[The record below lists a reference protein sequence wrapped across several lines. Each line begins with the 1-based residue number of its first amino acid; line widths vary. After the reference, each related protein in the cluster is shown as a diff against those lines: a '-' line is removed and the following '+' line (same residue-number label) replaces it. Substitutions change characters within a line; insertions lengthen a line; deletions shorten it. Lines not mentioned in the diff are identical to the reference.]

1 MSQQIENITAEQ
13 AFKSNANFE
22 RYLELNPPEVM
33 TSTLDEFNSLGADL
47 HVIRYELTQKVES
60 LSGALNQIAKKESA
74 TPSFIIWVFANE
86 KEEVM
91 ELTRY
96 IKQSEDLGIFVFKAS
111 LNGDKMDVKCL
122 LKPELKQ
129 KKKAVRNDNAPAKVL
144 QKAYWD
150 KYFEV
155 CDELQSE
162 MQINPKPQHYQYIPM
177 GKRGVQIMQT
187 INTQNKYVATE
198 LFINADKTIF
208 EQLLDNKEK
217 IEKSLG
223 KLDWQALEGKKSSRI
238 RQVFEVDITNQENF
252 EQAIK
257 EQIKM
262 AENFKKTFSKYL
274 K

>member
-1 MSQQIENITAEQ
+1 MSQELENITAEQ

-22 RYLELNPPEVM
+22 KYLELYPPEVM
-33 TSTLDEFNSLGADL
+33 TSTLDEFKSIGADL

-96 IKQSEDLGIFVFKAS
+96 IKQSESLGIFVFKAS

-129 KKKAVRNDNAPAKVL
+129 KKKAVRNDNAPAKLL

-162 MQINPKPQHYQYIPM
+162 MQVNPKNQHWQYIPI
-177 GKRGVQIMQT
+177 GKRGVCLMLTTSIQKQYVGVDLV
-187 INTQNKYVATE
+187 INY
-198 LFINADKTIF
+198 DKQIF
-208 EQLLDNKEK
+208 ERLSEDKEK
-217 IEKSLG
+217 IENELG
-223 KLDWQALEGKKSSRI
+223 ELEWVNIQDNKSSKI
-238 RQVFEVDITNQENF
+238 RKIISCDLTNEKQLN
-252 EQAIK
+252 AIIK
-257 EQIKM
+257 EHIKL

-274 K
+274 